1 MFVRTRTPRAVG
13 LHVVFETLR
22 DLHHVHAIFEEN
34 RLQLRVAEDLAT
46 VLRVL
51 QILLVDI
58 TPHQARILQQSDLV
72 CNKKPEF
79 GCTHR
84 SHRTKK
90 APHRREIPSDTRS
103 SLPISTLPNPFSSL
117 HSHSHFHFHSLSH
130 LILTL
135 ILMLLLM
142 LLLTLSGSSLSSP
155 LPPLPRRLPPD
166 DAEGIST
173 RHLLAHATMIS
184 TDFISSVPNTAFI
197 TASFTMH
204 FLSAFC
210 SWCSRMYCQIFFR
223 QSLRVQ
229 CVQPITACNSGDA
242 LYDFRVVTTVPTIE
256 IELRSNL
263 PPFVCFSAWTEAD
276 RRARSAP

>member
-13 LHVVFETLR
+13 LHVVFEALR

-90 APHRREIPSDTRS
+90 APHRQEIPSDTRS

-117 HSHSHFHFHSLSH
+117 HSHSH
-130 LILTL
+130 LTL
-135 ILMLLLM
+135 A
-142 LLLTLSGSSLSSP
+142 LTLLWILLWNWTSIWTLPGPSLSSP
-155 LPPLPRRLPPD
+155 LPPPPRRLPPD